1 MSKPTISF
9 EFFPPKSEAAE
20 KQLWDALPKLAA
32 LNPSYMTVTYG
43 AGGSTRDGTV
53 TTLRR
58 MVKDYNIPV
67 ASHLTFINMPKKS
80 LYELTDN
87 LWAENIKHIVAL
99 RGDLPPD
106 LSWPLDPDALYFQ
119 KTSEFVAA
127 LHARH
132 EFEISVAAYP
142 EKHPDAP
149 SLEADIQ
156 ALKEKCNAGAT
167 RAITQFFFD
176 NQVFY
181 DFVEKCQKAGIR
193 TPICPGLLPIHDFKS
208 MQKFAARCQANVPA
222 WLHEKFAGLEDKP
235 YEARKVAT
243 ELLCK
248 QAEDLARNKVAHIHF
263 YTLNK
268 SDITTDACKVL
279 S

>member
-1 MSKPTISF
+1 LAKPTISF
-9 EFFPPKSEAAE
+9 EFFPPKTEAAE
-20 KQLWDALPKLAA
+20 QQLWAALPTLAA
-32 LNPSYMTVTYG
+32 LRPKYMTVTYG
-43 AGGSTRDGTV
+43 AGGSTREGTV

-58 MVKDYNIPV
+58 MMKDYDIPV
-67 ASHLTFINMPKKS
+67 AAHLTYINMPKKA

-87 LWAENIKHIVAL
+87 LWAEGIKHIVAL

-106 LSWPLDPDALYFQ
+106 LSWPLDPDAHYFQ

-132 EFEISVAAYP
+132 DFEISVAAYP
-142 EKHPDAP
+142 EKHPDAV
-149 SLEADIQ
+149 SLDDDIR

-176 NQVFY
+176 NKVFY
-181 DFVEKCQKAGIR
+181 DFLEKCAKAGIK
-193 TPICPGLLPIHDFKS
+193 PPVCPGLLPIHDFKS

-235 YEARKVAT
+235 EEARKVAVD
-243 ELLCK
+243 LLCE
-248 QAEDLARNKVAHIHF
+248 QVLDLARNNVSHIHF

-268 SDITTDACKVL
+268 AGITAEACKIL